1 MRWRKYIDFDVI
13 HLLVGAIVGMGLSSC
28 QPEMPVISTITVEA
42 DGLTV
47 PVNPDLYGLTIE
59 EINHGIDGGLYAEL
73 IQNRSFEDGVPPLNC
88 PYDAARNVLITPNG
102 WTIPFMRGDSV
113 PGWRR
118 IVPNTQIYPDM
129 KELVNDKNRRSL
141 LVAVSTSGES
151 GRGGVIAEGYRGI
164 PIRKGERY
172 DLSFFAK
179 GTNMVPRTIRVAL
192 EDSMA
197 NTVLSD
203 VFQVAPLYEWKRYR
217 HTFTATEDA
226 PNAVLTITADTS
238 AVFWLDVVSLFPED
252 TWKGRKNGLRPD
264 LAALVD
270 SLAPR
275 FIRFPG
281 GSFVEGYTAGTY
293 PIWRETLGDISERKH
308 FWNVWA
314 YGTTNGMGYHEYL
327 QMCEDMGAEPIYPIS
342 SHICKYS
349 W

>member
-129 KELVNDKNRRSL
+129 KELAQEGMTMVVVTHEMGFAREVGDRVLFMADGKIVEQN
-141 LVAVSTSGES
+141 TP
-151 GRGGVIAEGYRGI
+151 AEIFSHPRE
-164 PIRKGERY
+164 ERTKAF
-172 DLSFFAK
+172 LSK
-179 GTNMVPRTIRVAL
+179 
-192 EDSMA
+192 
-197 NTVLSD
+197 VL
-203 VFQVAPLYEWKRYR
+203 
-217 HTFTATEDA
+217 
-226 PNAVLTITADTS
+226 
-238 AVFWLDVVSLFPED
+238 
-252 TWKGRKNGLRPD
+252 
-264 LAALVD
+264 
-270 SLAPR
+270 
-275 FIRFPG
+275 
-281 GSFVEGYTAGTY
+281 
-293 PIWRETLGDISERKH
+293 
-308 FWNVWA
+308 
-314 YGTTNGMGYHEYL
+314 
-327 QMCEDMGAEPIYPIS
+327 
-342 SHICKYS
+342 
-349 W
+349 